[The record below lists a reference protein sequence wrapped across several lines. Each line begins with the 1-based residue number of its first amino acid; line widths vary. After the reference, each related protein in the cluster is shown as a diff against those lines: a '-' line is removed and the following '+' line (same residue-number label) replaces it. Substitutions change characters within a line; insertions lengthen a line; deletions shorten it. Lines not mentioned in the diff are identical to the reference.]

1 MGARQN
7 WKPKEKCRALEGWG
21 WSHGTGG
28 RRGFQLALFCIT
40 AAATSPAHSVVGR
53 SKDCGVCCPET
64 GPTAQLVLQ
73 FFNFKNNFALP
84 TYVWSKISSVNI
96 YNKTTKMNTEDY
108 KKRGARHKNQKAAA
122 KPKLT
127 AAQAAI
133 AAAQNRPKPKRRSTA
148 KKHSRNTENKN
159 LNEWGNFCWW
169 VCGWVSAWHTAGN
182 CTKMNCVVQHLMLKY
197 KWPAGRD
204 SWPAQGWIE
213 EFWVCGLLGTC
224 QVFLFGACIANSAA
238 EQADW
243 LNFHLSSSKP

>member
-7 WKPKEKCRALEGWG
+7 WKPKEKCRALGGWG

-40 AAATSPAHSVVGR
+40 AAATSPAHSVVGG
-53 SKDCGVCCPET
+53 SEDCGVHCPET

-96 YNKTTKMNTEDY
+96 YNKTTEMNTEDY
-108 KKRGARHKNQKAAA
+108 KKRGARHKNQKTAA

-133 AAAQNRPKPKRRSTA
+133 AAAQNWPKPKRRSTA

-159 LNEWGNFCWW
+159 LNEYKWGSFCGR

-197 KWPAGRD
+197 KCPAGRD
-204 SWPAQGWIE
+204 SWPVQGCSN
-213 EFWVCGLLGTC
+213 WVRGISMMWASGDLPGFPFFSMHC
-224 QVFLFGACIANSAA
+224 QF
-238 EQADW
+238 
-243 LNFHLSSSKP
+243 SSSTGR